1 MTGVQTFE
9 ARAAL
14 GTVAAIA
21 TVAAYHWQAAYRA
34 SSSSFN
40 RAYLAVFAA
49 VRLLLFSLIFLVLR
63 LPVRGDLPSFY
74 MQEAWWRLEGKV
86 PYRDFLSSYAPLS
99 TYLYA
104 AVYRLHRS
112 PVTLV
117 LFAVLVEIAAAA
129 LWLKVLNR
137 VAPQRLARGA
147 ALLCL
152 FNPISLQYVT
162 VDGQN
167 NVLISLFLALAFLA
181 LLRGRAALSGA
192 WVGVAIAVVKFLPLL
207 FVPSFVLYARRR
219 GVAWAIGCGAVVLA
233 VYGYFQWVLHAPVLS
248 VFTREGDLKT
258 AGGLPY
264 LVESVSGVDL
274 GLALWDRLLLVVL
287 AALVCRV
294 AWLVWRGRDRVVVAD
309 VRAAMSSICV
319 FLLVL
324 MGLAKKTWPT
334 YSLMV
339 LFPLGLAVAATAA
352 GRRGWWQRTA
362 VVLFAVFSLLSVT
375 VHSFWASV
383 LIQAPAM
390 LLHLLLRVQVG
401 TAWTVLLLEFCLVG
415 SYAWMVG
422 LCLRQESADARMWS
436 ETAPTLVENG
446 PVLVDSER

>member
-14 GTVAAIA
+14 GTMAAIA

-34 SSSSFN
+34 SARRFY
-40 RAYLAVFAA
+40 RGYLLLFAA
-49 VRLLLFSLIFLVLR
+49 VRLLLFSAVFIVLR

-74 MQEAWWRLEGKV
+74 MQEAWRRLEGKV

-99 TYLYA
+99 TYVYA
-104 AVYRLHRS
+104 AVYRLHPS

-117 LFAVLVEIAAAA
+117 FFAVMVEIAAAA
-129 LWLKVLNR
+129 LWLRVLDQ
-137 VAPQRLARGA
+137 VAPQRVARGA

-162 VDGQN
+162 IDGQN
-167 NVLISLFLALAFLA
+167 NVLISFFLAVAFLA
-181 LLRGRAALSGA
+181 LLRGKAAVSGA
-192 WVGVAIAVVKFLPLL
+192 RVGTAIVVVKFLPLL

-219 GVAWAIGCGAVVLA
+219 GAAWAAGCGAVVLA

-264 LVESVSGVDL
+264 LVESVLGVDL
-274 GLALWDRLLLVVL
+274 GLPLWDRLLMVVL
-287 AALVCRV
+287 AALVCRT
-294 AWLVWRGRDRVVVAD
+294 AWLAWRGRDRLVSAD
-309 VRAAMSSICV
+309 VRATMASVTV

-339 LFPLGLAVAATAA
+339 LFPMGLAVAATAA
-352 GRRGWWQRTA
+352 GRVGWRQRSA
-362 VVLFAVFSLLSVT
+362 VVLFAIFSLLSVT
-375 VHSFWASV
+375 VHSFWASILV
-383 LIQAPAM
+383 QAPAM
-390 LLHLLLRVQVG
+390 LLHALLRAGAG
-401 TAWTVLLLEFCLVG
+401 TAWTVLLLELCLFA
-415 SYAWMVG
+415 SYTWLVE
-422 LCLRQESADARMWS
+422 LCLRQEGANALETSAA
-436 ETAPTLVENG
+436 V
-446 PVLVDSER
+446 PVLVDSAP

>member
-34 SSSSFN
+34 SPQRFN

-49 VRLLLFSLIFLVLR
+49 ARLLLFSVVFLLLR

-74 MQEAWWRLEGKV
+74 MQEAWRRLEGKV

-99 TYLYA
+99 TYVYA

-117 LFAVLVEIAAAA
+117 FFAVVVEIAAAA
-129 LWLKVLNR
+129 LWLAVLER
-137 VAPQRLARGA
+137 VAPRRVGRAA

-162 VDGQN
+162 IDGQN
-167 NVLISLFLALAFLA
+167 NVLISFFLALAFLA

-192 WVGVAIAVVKFLPLL
+192 WVGAAIAVVKFLPLL
-207 FVPSFVLYARRR
+207 FLPSFVLYARRR
-219 GVAWAIGCGAVVLA
+219 GVAWAAACGAVILA

-264 LVESVSGVDL
+264 LVEGSSGLDL
-274 GLALWDRLLLVVL
+274 GFALWDRLLLAVL

-294 AWLVWRGRDRVVVAD
+294 ALLAWRGRSMVLVAE
-309 VRAAMSSICV
+309 VRATMSSISV

-339 LFPLGLAVAATAA
+339 LFPLGLAVGATAT
-352 GRRGWWQRTA
+352 GRRGWWQRSA

-383 LIQAPAM
+383 LQQAPAM
-390 LLHLLLRVQVG
+390 LLHPLLRAGVV
-401 TAWTVLLLEFCLVG
+401 TAWSLLALEFALFG
-415 SYAWMVG
+415 SYAWLVV
-422 LCLRQESADARMWS
+422 LCLRQESADAQ
-436 ETAPTLVENG
+436 EAPFSLEDG
-446 PVLVDSER
+446 AISVDSTP